1 MKEDDD
7 DNPDEEQKGSKE
19 KGTTSKS
26 PQKSQKKGGLGEYKS
41 SPRLQREMSNKS
53 LNSKATEADSSM

>member
-7 DNPDEEQKGSKE
+7 DNPEEEQKDSKE
-19 KGTTSKS
+19 KGATSKS
-26 PQKSQKKGGLGEYKS
+26 PQKNQKKGGLGEYKS

-53 LNSKATEADSSM
+53 LNTTEADSSM